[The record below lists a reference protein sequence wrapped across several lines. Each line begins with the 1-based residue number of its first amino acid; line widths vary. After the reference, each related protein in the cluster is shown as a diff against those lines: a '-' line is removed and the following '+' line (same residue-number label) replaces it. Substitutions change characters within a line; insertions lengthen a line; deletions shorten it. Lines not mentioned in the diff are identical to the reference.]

1 MHGKTYQSKTPKP
14 IKSLKPI
21 KIKQNPF
28 VETTQK
34 QHIPSTILHKN
45 DKTMNNSHNEKKKK
59 NFLKAKFQTFLALL
73 ELLISLNALAPL
85 SSASG
90 SNPAD
95 VVLGL
100 SFRTLGGAGG
110 SDSAAG
116 GGLDG

>member
-1 MHGKTYQSKTPKP
+1 MEQLIKAKTPKP

-45 DKTMNNSHNEKKKK
+45 DKTMNNYHNEKK